1 VQFAGFVNQSEM
13 PAYYLAAD
21 ILVLP
26 SRRMGETWGLVVN
39 EALQAGCGV
48 LMTSAV
54 GSSADFRNAE
64 RVRVIPDNSANACAQ
79 AIIGLSKTP
88 RSFDWSAPLL
98 APYTIEA
105 AAQAIAAKIDT
116 LPAAKPAT

>member
-1 VQFAGFVNQSEM
+1 M

-21 ILVLP
+21 ALMLP

-39 EALQAGCGV
+39 EALSAGCGV
-48 LMTSAV
+48 IMTSAV
-54 GSSADFRNAE
+54 GSSTDFRQGE
-64 RVRVIPDNSANACAQ
+64 HVRIIPDNSINACAQ
-79 AIIGLSKTP
+79 AISSLSKMR
-88 RSFDWSAPLL
+88 RSFDWSQSLL

-116 LPAAKPAT
+116 LPKTRPAP